1 MNKHFFRPRLSQDMC
16 RVGCG
21 WLGDSDCFSLYVEG
35 KGRLAIHVRRY
46 GGLPS
51 KTTRTDRTIVFIIK
65 VHYEEQTW
73 MYTEA
78 CNGTCQKCT
87 VLYIKVHCH
96 NRLTV
101 HFSSR
106 TVKFSCFYLFFE
118 SGRNAMG
125 MQPYTNR
132 EGCNGNAT
140 VQEQG

>member
-1 MNKHFFRPRLSQDMC
+1 
-16 RVGCG
+16 
-21 WLGDSDCFSLYVEG
+21 
-35 KGRLAIHVRRY
+35 
-46 GGLPS
+46 
-51 KTTRTDRTIVFIIK
+51 
-65 VHYEEQTW
+65 

-106 TVKFSCFYLFFE
+106 TVSFPCFYFIFK

-125 MQPYTNR
+125 MQPYTKQ
-132 EGCNGNAT
+132 EKMQWKCNSTRAKAKAPLKFKGTFTCTYYRCTLTQVGNSQQAGSYQYCNSSNLT
-140 VQEQG
+140 VKDNTDWIRCAGVTL

>member
-65 VHYEEQTW
+65 VHYEEQT
-73 MYTEA
+73 
-78 CNGTCQKCT
+78 
-87 VLYIKVHCH
+87 
-96 NRLTV
+96 
-101 HFSSR
+101 
-106 TVKFSCFYLFFE
+106 
-118 SGRNAMG
+118 
-125 MQPYTNR
+125 
-132 EGCNGNAT
+132 
-140 VQEQG
+140 